1 MTSFSA
7 LLVHDTD
14 DPPSWHPAD
23 PGTLGPGALD
33 LDGADDIDADALADL
48 VADTADHAGVGAD
61 AVLVVLEREDEW
73 FLLAREVDGEL
84 AVFVSDAEAAATSRC
99 ADLVADAEPAPA
111 APAGPADQDRAS
123 VPGPGWAGR
132 PGLLADLG
140 VGPGDLV
147 SVSEGH
153 DTSQALAVLGER
165 AGFGDALE
173 ALR

>member
-1 MTSFSA
+1 MASFSA
-7 LLVHDTD
+7 VLVRDTD
-14 DPPSWHPAD
+14 DPPSWRPAD
-23 PGTLGPGALD
+23 PGAADVLD
-33 LDGADDIDADALADL
+33 LDGPDEVDADVLADV
-48 VADTADHAGVGAD
+48 VADAADHAGVGTG

-73 FLLAREVDGEL
+73 FVLAREVDGEL
-84 AVFVSDAEAAATSRC
+84 SVFVSDVEAAATSRC

-111 APAGPADQDRAS
+111 PPAADPAEQERAS
-123 VPGPGWAGR
+123 APGPSWAGR

-147 SVSEGH
+147 AVAEGH